1 MKKMLIGLTVVFAL
15 VSLAVAAETFESA
28 GIAELAAILRSQE
41 ADDESEN
48 ALEALDEA
56 EFSEDGYWEAKER
69 HEAIEEYDPEDDAA
83 VVAADLNAAIF
94 KIGEAWDEYSAGSAE
109 ESAGDTDFSAGVT
122 ASSFPV
128 YDWDAAVAAFNA
140 AAVHYITAVGHYE
153 DSEESS
159 EIALGLVEHALG
171 IIDSNE

>member
-1 MKKMLIGLTVVFAL
+1 MKKMLIGLTVVFVAL
-15 VSLAVAAETFESA
+15 VSSANAAETFMSA
-28 GIAELAAILRSQE
+28 MNAEIAAILRSQE
-41 ADDESEN
+41 AESEGEN

-56 EFSEDGYWEAKER
+56 EFGEEGYWEAKER

-83 VVAADLNAAIF
+83 VVAAALNAAIF

-122 ASSFPV
+122 ASIAF
-128 YDWDAAVAAFNA
+128 DWDAAVAAFNA
-140 AAVHYITAVGHYE
+140 AAVHYIAAHGHYE

-159 EIALGLVEHALG
+159 EIAIGLVEDALG